1 MRKNLDYHFLLSKI
15 KEKLSFIARNE
26 YIINTKDLSS
36 YFLDIDE
43 SNCEFKKIIVEM
55 KPLYNAN
62 KYKSKN
68 FSFLPPI
75 KINNFN
81 FYKNKKYG
89 SQGNI
94 GDCYLISSIISMI
107 NFPLIFNVFFL
118 IH

>member
-1 MRKNLDYHFLLSKI
+1 M
-15 KEKLSFIARNE
+15 
-26 YIINTKDLSS
+26 SS

-43 SNCEFKKIIVEM
+43 SNFEFKKSIVEM

-62 KYKSKN
+62 KYKSEN

-75 KINNFN
+75 KIDNFN